1 VEAEVAQRGQNRSD
15 CRAPGQFFGRGIGQS
30 LRRCSLLL
38 RHRAGSGRRRGK
50 ADLPFSLTQATLT
63 ALFGLALD
71 DPGAE
76 PLYELVAAIP
86 DRRFGFITSKKAS
99 KKAVTRNLLRR
110 RFREIIR
117 KHGDTLLPHQ
127 MVVTIAR
134 WRAAEATFAELEA
147 DWLKTA
153 RKLNTYYYETKHSRV
168 FLLPLRR

>member
-1 VEAEVAQRGQNRSD
+1 MKLTRERRMRQWGEFHAVRTNGRS
-15 CRAPGQFFGRGIGQS
+15 AGGRFIVLGAWS
-30 LRRCSLLL
+30 
-38 RHRAGSGRRRGK
+38 
-50 ADLPFSLTQATLT
+50 
-63 ALFGLALD
+63 
-71 DPGAE
+71 DPS
-76 PLYELVAAIP
+76 IP

-153 RKLNTYYYETKHSRV
+153 RKLKISQA
-168 FLLPLRR
+168 PSPGSS